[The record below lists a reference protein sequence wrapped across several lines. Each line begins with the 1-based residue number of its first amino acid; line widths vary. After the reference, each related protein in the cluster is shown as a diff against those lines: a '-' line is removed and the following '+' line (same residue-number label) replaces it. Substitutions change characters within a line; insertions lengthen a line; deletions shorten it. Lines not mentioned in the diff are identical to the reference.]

1 MKDNAS
7 FLYFLHLDPV
17 FQFSLL
23 IMFQS
28 VESSLST
35 VFTCSFLLLRN
46 SKWLPAIPTKFSG
59 LAWFNDLIP
68 CKQYPSISSCSQK
81 RAFLSGAAGFFN
93 EGHYCSL
100 TFLLLSR
107 TIPPTFWPYL
117 LHEVFPDHSWKRI
130 IFTFL
135 NRYACLFW
143 PVLHLPHSLL
153 SSLLNSGYLHWPQ
166 KLKGWL
172 PSKLYILANR
182 GREATGHLW
191 YQPGWPKTLTLQ
203 LSGCL
208 KFVFEVPVKT
218 PEGDRYYT

>member
-28 VESSLST
+28 AESSLST

-135 NRYACLFW
+135 NRYACLF
-143 PVLHLPHSLL
+143 VLTSFT
-153 SSLLNSGYLHWPQ
+153 SSSQFTFFSPNF
-166 KLKGWL
+166 WL
-172 PSKLYILANR
+172 
-182 GREATGHLW
+182 
-191 YQPGWPKTLTLQ
+191 LTLA
-203 LSGCL
+203 S
-208 KFVFEVPVKT
+208 EV
-218 PEGDRYYT
+218 EGLVAIKVVYIGQQRQRSNRTSVISTWMTKDFNTAVVRVPQVCFWSTSKDTRGW